1 MISPLNA
8 QPGVFTLPKE
18 GGTNPGWPL
27 ENQASDC
34 MAGELLEAGRY
45 ESAIQILHEAQVA
58 SEQRGDA
65 ILALVLAA
73 AHRICLAGNQCQTEA
88 EWYWRAHEEA
98 TQREHELR
106 QQLRTILDL
115 LNGRGAPRTREVLS
129 IVPTADPNQ
138 PERDTRGS
146 AEHPG
151 LRQGLQN
158 LPGRGPTSCSPEREV
173 PATLVDRS
181 ARPRAEKVE
190 TPDVPLSL
198 PGREATPVSP
208 VAKENQGGQAPP
220 SLVVYCLG
228 SLRVYNND
236 RFIEKWPG
244 HKCKSIFKYM
254 IGHRERPI
262 HSEILM
268 DLFWR
273 DADPRAARR
282 NLYQAI
288 YNLRQAL
295 QTGGPDFA
303 YILCEESCYYLNP
316 ELELWVDSEAFCTHY
331 QTGQR
336 LEREGRLHE
345 AIREYE
351 LAENLY
357 EGEFLAKDRYEDW
370 LLDHRENLQRAYLDI
385 LDRLSQHYFDQQQF
399 ATCIAFCQKLLIEDN
414 CHEDAHRRLM
424 RSYLRRGQRHL
435 ALRQY
440 HLCVEALEQEL
451 DVPPMPATIELY
463 RHIQANPFNFRP
475 PEN

>member
-1 MISPLNA
+1 MISSLSA

-27 ENQASDC
+27 ENQASEC
-34 MAGELLEAGRY
+34 KAGELLKVGRY

-65 ILALVLAA
+65 ILALILAA

-88 EWYWRAHEEA
+88 EWYWQAHKEA
-98 TQREHELR
+98 NQREHELR

-115 LNGRGAPRTREVLS
+115 IDGCGAPRAREVLS
-129 IVPTADPNQ
+129 IVPTAEPNQ
-138 PERDTRGS
+138 PERDTPEP
-146 AEHPG
+146 AEPLG
-151 LRQGLQN
+151 LRQGLQS
-158 LPGRGPTSCSPEREV
+158 LPGRGPTPPSPEREAPASPV
-173 PATLVDRS
+173 PLVD
-181 ARPRAEKVE
+181 
-190 TPDVPLSL
+190 
-198 PGREATPVSP
+198 
-208 VAKENQGGQAPP
+208 KEDQGGQAPP

-228 SLRVYNND
+228 SLRVYNNH

-244 HKCKSIFKYM
+244 HKCKSIFKYL

-288 YNLRQAL
+288 YNLRRAL
-295 QTGGPDFA
+295 QAGGPEFA

-316 ELELWVDSEAFCTHY
+316 KLTLWVDSEAFCTHY

-336 LEREGRLHE
+336 VEREGRLHE

-370 LLDHRENLQRAYLDI
+370 LLDHRASLKRAYLDI

-399 ATCIAFCQKLLIEDN
+399 ATCIAFCQKLLSEDN
-414 CHEDAHRRLM
+414 CHEDTHRRLM
-424 RSYLRRGQRHL
+424 RCYLRQGQRHL

-451 DVPPMPATIELY
+451 DVPPMPATVELY
-463 RHIQANPFNFRP
+463 RQIRATSFNFQATG
-475 PEN
+475 N